1 MGSSERRPLTIV
13 FVTDMFDVEKNGIV
27 TSARRMCAQLR
38 SQGHTVR
45 VVSAG
50 TKNIAASGDEDS
62 TKVHVRQLGDDVD
75 DDLED
80 RYVVRELHIPVVNR
94 FAKKQ
99 SFVFGTP
106 KISTLREAFEDAD
119 VVHFF
124 MPMMLEQ
131 VGVRVAKRMGLPV
144 TAAFHIQPENITY
157 NISPRLQGVDWAA
170 NRVYKVLYEI
180 FYDSFPFI
188 HCPTEFIKEQ
198 LVANGYDKH
207 AELVVIS
214 NGVGDRFHPP
224 VPDRHVFPLYKGTFD
239 ILMVGRLSPE
249 KNQKVLIRAVQL
261 SRYAEYIR
269 IFFAGGGAD
278 RKMLQS
284 MGSVLPHPPSIHY
297 YSQDELLKL
306 MHSCDLY
313 VHTASVEIEA
323 ISCLEAVAT
332 GLVPLIANSPKSAT
346 RQFALDERSLFINN
360 DPRDLARQIDYW
372 IEHPVQR
379 IHMSKVYAESANGY
393 RMAECGRKMEEMLY
407 AAVEQHQ
414 R

>member
-1 MGSSERRPLTIV
+1 MRSSDRRPLTIV

-50 TKNIAASGDEDS
+50 TKDDETPEDEIA
-62 TKVHVRQLGDDVD
+62 TKVKVQEVGDDVD
-75 DDLED
+75 SDLED
-80 RYVVRELHIPVVNR
+80 RYVVSELHIPVVNH

-106 KISTLREAFEDAD
+106 KIATFQEAFEGAD

-131 VGVRVAKRMGLPV
+131 VGARVARRMGIPV
-144 TAAFHIQPENITY
+144 TAAFHVQPENITY
-157 NISPRLQGVDWAA
+157 NISPLLQGADWAA
-170 NRVYKVLYEI
+170 KGVYKILYEI

-188 HCPTEFIKEQ
+188 HCPTEFIKDQ

-214 NGVGDRFHPP
+214 NGVGELFQPP
-224 VPDRHVFPLYKGTFD
+224 VPERRVFPLYKGTFD

-249 KNQKVLIRAVQL
+249 KNQKVLIRAVEY

-297 YSQDELLKL
+297 YSQEELLQL

-332 GLVPLIANSPKSAT
+332 GLVPVIANSSKSAT

-379 IHMSKVYAESANGY
+379 IQMSKVYAKSADDY
-393 RMAECGRKMEEMLY
+393 RMAKCGQKMEEMLY